1 MEEVKKAQKKEMNR
15 QVKMLSQQRKIW
27 MAVLIVLVCVSPL
40 FLNPID
46 DAAAHIARLQGLVG
60 NINQMG
66 ILGAIRNW
74 KIYFSMM
81 HGSGYGYPM
90 FYGDILLWPFALALI
105 GLENVGILGRDSESA
120 FLMYKVIL
128 QISLWL
134 TFIQAYICQSKAI
147 KNKLIKVTKTSGLD
161 DKDKNRIFSD
171 KDLSFLIAFFYL
183 MTPYIVMT
191 LHNQSYRVAAY
202 GIVPW
207 AIYNLVQILYR
218 RDDEASGVDKKAA
231 AWIDKHQCLNILGL
245 AVQMWLLLETHLITT
260 LYVSIVLMIIYVRYL
275 IIDKNTV
282 KEKIVRTIYVGIA
295 AIICIVLSFR
305 FLTEMLSQ
313 LGAGYLVVSNTT
325 NDLGQKYSTQL
336 IGTFIPEW
344 IVAQFGDITGLYDSQ
359 KIHFGSVGY
368 VGFYYMGLIILGIVG
383 IVQSNSEAGKLNQIK
398 KLQFI
403 QIIYSIIYFI
413 LMGTQIFQKLL
424 EFTQFRYRL
433 NTMLDIGLICIGI
446 CWITSEIS
454 EKTINKIIKYILII
468 QSITV
473 FGNIAYSSMLDIGRG
488 DLSIQVGGGA
498 EYLQFNSNYDIFE
511 QTRDDYPLHYNVTG
525 QVTDMLK
532 YKQDFEQNLETIGY
546 DHEYTVGDTGL
557 TYWFDIDKTTLG
569 WIENLQVGSDEGDND
584 EAGNEKSLVVP
595 ITYYKGIYKATIEK
609 VGASE
614 DAEQEELVELSIN
627 KSDLGYCQIDDSD
640 IQQVIDKDP
649 DGLRYRLTIQYIG

>member
-1 MEEVKKAQKKEMNR
+1 MEEVKKAQKNILDQQKS
-15 QVKMLSQQRKIW
+15 MLSKQRKIW
-27 MAVLIVLVCVSPL
+27 MAVLIVMVCVSPL
-40 FLNPID
+40 FLNAID
-46 DAAAHIARLQGLVG
+46 DAASHIARLQSLAD

-66 ILGAIRNW
+66 ILGAIRNN

-90 FYGDILLWPFALALI
+90 FYGDILLWPFALAMI
-105 GLENVGILGRDSESA
+105 GLENMGLLGQDSESA
-120 FLMYKVIL
+120 FLMYKVVL
-128 QISLWL
+128 QISLWI

-147 KNKLIKVTKTSGLD
+147 KNKLIKVTKRD
-161 DKDKNRIFSD
+161 EDRIFSD
-171 KDLSFLIAFFYL
+171 KDLSFLMAFFYL

-207 AIYNLVQILYR
+207 VIYNLIQILYKNA
-218 RDDEASGVDKKAA
+218 DEATGADEKEAK
-231 AWIDKHQCLNILGL
+231 IDKHQCLNILGL

-260 LYVSIVLMIIYVRYL
+260 LYISIVLMIIYVRYL
-275 IIDKNTV
+275 IVDKSTI
-282 KEKIVRTIYVGIA
+282 KEKVVRTIYVGIA
-295 AIICIVLSFR
+295 AVICIILSFG
-305 FLTEMLSQ
+305 FLTEMLKQ

-325 NDLGQKYSTQL
+325 NDLGQRYSTQL

-368 VGFYYMGLIILGIVG
+368 IGFYYIGLVILGIVG
-383 IVQSNSEAGKLNQIK
+383 IVQSKSGKSNESEKLNRIK
-398 KLQFI
+398 KLQII
-403 QIIYSIIYFI
+403 QIVYSIIYFI

-454 EKTINKIIKYILII
+454 DKTINKIVKYILII

-498 EYLQFNSNYDIFE
+498 EYLQFNSKYDIFE
-511 QTRDDYPLHYNVTG
+511 QTRDDYPLHYDVKD

-532 YKQDFEQNLETIGY
+532 YKQDFEDNLETIGY

-569 WIENLQVGSDEGDND
+569 WIESLQARQDS
-584 EAGNEKSLVVP
+584 EKSLVVP
-595 ITYYKGIYKATIEK
+595 VTYYKGIYKATIEK
-609 VGASE
+609 AGTTES
-614 DAEQEELVELSIN
+614 DEQIEPVELAIN
-627 KSDLGYCQIDDSD
+627 KSDLGYCQIADSD
-640 IQQVIDKDP
+640 IQQVIGKDS
-649 DGLRYRLTIQYIG
+649 DGLRYRITIQYIG

>member
-1 MEEVKKAQKKEMNR
+1 MEEVKKAQKNIINR
-15 QVKMLSQQRKIW
+15 QGKTLGQQKNVLSGQQKIW
-27 MAVLIVLVCVSPL
+27 MTLLIVIVCISPL
-40 FLNPID
+40 FLNTID
-46 DAAAHIARLQGLVG
+46 DAAAHIARLQGLVD

-105 GLENVGILGRDSESA
+105 GLENIGLLGRDSESA

-128 QISLWL
+128 QISLWI

-161 DKDKNRIFSD
+161 DKDRLFSD

-183 MTPYIVMT
+183 MTPYIVMI

-218 RDDEASGVDKKAA
+218 SDNKSSGVDKKAA
-231 AWIDKHQCLNILGL
+231 WILGL

-260 LYVSIVLMIIYVRYL
+260 LYISIVLMIIYVRYL
-275 IIDKNTV
+275 IVDKSTV
-282 KEKIVRTIYVGIA
+282 KEKIVRTIYIGIA

-344 IVAQFGDITGLYDSQ
+344 IVVQFGDITGLYDSQ

-368 VGFYYMGLIILGIVG
+368 VGFYYIGLIILGIAG
-383 IVQSNSEAGKLNQIK
+383 IVQSNSEAGKLSQIK
-398 KLQFI
+398 KLQII

-413 LMGTQIFQKLL
+413 LMGTQIFQKML

-454 EKTINKIIKYILII
+454 KKTINKIIKYILII

-498 EYLQFNSNYDIFE
+498 EYLQFNSRYDIFE

-546 DHEYTVGDTGL
+546 DHEYTVEDTGL
-557 TYWFDIDKTTLG
+557 IYWFDIDKTTLG
-569 WIENLQVGSDEGDND
+569 WLESLQAGSDEGDS
-584 EAGNEKSLVVP
+584 EKSLVVP
-595 ITYYKGIYKATIEK
+595 VTYYKGIYKATIEK
-609 VGASE
+609 VGQT
-614 DAEQEELVELSIN
+614 EQEELAELSIN

-649 DGLRYRLTIQYIG
+649 DGLRYRITIQYIG

>member
-1 MEEVKKAQKKEMNR
+1 MEEVKSAQKNE
-15 QVKMLSQQRKIW
+15 LSGQGKTLGQQKNVLSRQRKIW
-27 MAVLIVLVCVSPL
+27 MAVLIILVCVSPL

-46 DAAAHIARLQGLVG
+46 DAASHIARLQGLVD

-66 ILGAIRNW
+66 ILGAVKNW

-90 FYGDILLWPFALALI
+90 FYGDILLWPFALAMIWLENI
-105 GLENVGILGRDSESA
+105 GLLGRDSESA
-120 FLMYKVIL
+120 FLMYKVVL
-128 QISLWL
+128 QTSLWI
-134 TFIQAYICQSKAI
+134 TFIQAYICQRKAI
-147 KNKLIKVTKTSGLD
+147 KNKLIKVTKRDELV
-161 DKDKNRIFSD
+161 DKGRLFSD
-171 KDLSFLIAFFYL
+171 KALSFLIAFFYL

-207 AIYNLVQILYR
+207 VIYNLIQILYKS
-218 RDDEASGVDKKAA
+218 DDRTEVDKKAA
-231 AWIDKHQCLNILGL
+231 KINKYYCLNMISL

-260 LYVSIVLMIIYVRYL
+260 LYVSIVLMIIYVIYL
-275 IIDKNTV
+275 IVYKSTV
-282 KEKIVRTIYVGIA
+282 KEKIDRTIYVGIA
-295 AIICIVLSFR
+295 AVMCIILSFQ
-305 FLTEMLSQ
+305 FLTEMLKQ

-344 IVAQFGDITGLYDSQ
+344 MVAQFGDITGIYDSQ

-368 VGFYYMGLIILGIVG
+368 VGFYYVGLIILGIVG
-383 IVQSNSEAGKLNQIK
+383 IVQSKSEKSSKIK
-398 KLQFI
+398 KLQII

-454 EKTINKIIKYILII
+454 DKTINKIVKYILII

-498 EYLQFNSNYDIFE
+498 EYLQFNSKYDIFE
-511 QTRDDYPLHYNVTG
+511 QTRDDYPLHYDVKN

-532 YKQDFEQNLETIGY
+532 YKKDFEDNLETIGY
-546 DHEYTVGDTGL
+546 EHGQSVSESGL

-569 WIENLQVGSDEGDND
+569 WLEAIQDSNIEGDS
-584 EAGNEKSLVVP
+584 EESLVVP

-609 VGASE
+609 VGTNG
-614 DAEQEELVELSIN
+614 QVEPVEMAIN
-627 KSDLGYCQIDDSD
+627 KSDLGYCQIDGTD

-649 DGLRYRLTIQYIG
+649 DGLRYRITIQYIG

>member
-1 MEEVKKAQKKEMNR
+1 MT
-15 QVKMLSQQRKIW
+15 L
-27 MAVLIVLVCVSPL
+27 LIVLVCVSPL
-40 FLNPID
+40 FLNTID
-46 DAAAHIARLQGLVG
+46 DAAAHIARLQGLVD

-147 KNKLIKVTKTSGLD
+147 KNKLIKVKETSGLD
-161 DKDKNRIFSD
+161 DKDNKAFSN

-207 AIYNLVQILYR
+207 AIYNLVQILYKS
-218 RDDEASGVDKKAA
+218 DDEASGVDKKA

-260 LYVSIVLMIIYVRYL
+260 LYISIVLMIIYVRYL
-275 IIDKNTV
+275 IVDKNTV

-305 FLTEMLSQ
+305 FLTEMLNQ

-325 NDLGQKYSTQL
+325 NDLGQRYSTQL

-344 IVAQFGDITGLYDSQ
+344 IVVQFGDITGLYDTQ

-368 VGFYYMGLIILGIVG
+368 VGFYYIGLIILGIAG

-403 QIIYSIIYFI
+403 QILYSIIYFI
-413 LMGTQIFQKLL
+413 LMGTQVFQKLL

-569 WIENLQVGSDEGDND
+569 WLDGLQACSDEGDS
-584 EAGNEKSLVVP
+584 EKSLVVP

-609 VGASE
+609 VGQT
-614 DAEQEELVELSIN
+614 EQKELVELSIN
-627 KSDLGYCQIDDSD
+627 KSDLGYCQIDNSE

-649 DGLRYRLTIQYIG
+649 DGLRYRITIQYIG

>member
-1 MEEVKKAQKKEMNR
+1 MEEVKKAQKNILNQQRKI
-15 QVKMLSQQRKIW
+15 LSQQRKIW
-27 MAVLIVLVCVSPL
+27 MTLLIVIVCVSPL
-40 FLNPID
+40 FLNTID
-46 DAAAHIARLQGLVG
+46 DAAAHIARLQCLVD

-105 GLENVGILGRDSESA
+105 GLENIGLLGRDSESA

-128 QISLWL
+128 QISLWI

-161 DKDKNRIFSD
+161 DKDNKVFSD
-171 KDLSFLIAFFYL
+171 KDLSFLIAYFYL
-183 MTPYIVMT
+183 MTPYIVMI

-218 RDDEASGVDKKAA
+218 SDNKSSGVDKKAA
-231 AWIDKHQCLNILGL
+231 WILGL

-275 IIDKNTV
+275 IVDKSTV

-368 VGFYYMGLIILGIVG
+368 VGFYYIGLIILGIAG
-383 IVQSNSEAGKLNQIK
+383 IVQSNSEAGKLSQIK
-398 KLQFI
+398 KLQII

-413 LMGTQIFQKLL
+413 LMGTQIFQKML

-454 EKTINKIIKYILII
+454 KKTINKIIKYILII

-498 EYLQFNSNYDIFE
+498 EYLQFNSRYDIFE

-546 DHEYTVGDTGL
+546 GHEYTVEDTGL
-557 TYWFDIDKTTLG
+557 IYWFDIDKTTLG
-569 WIENLQVGSDEGDND
+569 WLESLQAGSDEGDS
-584 EAGNEKSLVVP
+584 EKSLVVP
-595 ITYYKGIYKATIEK
+595 VTYYKGIYKATIEK
-609 VGASE
+609 VGQT
-614 DAEQEELVELSIN
+614 EQEELAELSIN
-627 KSDLGYCQIDDSD
+627 KSDLGYCQIDDNE

>member
-1 MEEVKKAQKKEMNR
+1 MEEVKKAQKNILNQQRKI
-15 QVKMLSQQRKIW
+15 LSQQRKIW
-27 MAVLIVLVCVSPL
+27 MTLLIVIVCVSPL
-40 FLNPID
+40 FLNTID
-46 DAAAHIARLQGLVG
+46 DAAAHIARLQCLVD

-105 GLENVGILGRDSESA
+105 GLENIGLLGRDSESA

-128 QISLWL
+128 QISLWI

-161 DKDKNRIFSD
+161 DKNNNRIFSD

-218 RDDEASGVDKKAA
+218 RDAKASRVDKQA
-231 AWIDKHQCLNILGL
+231 AWILGL

-275 IIDKNTV
+275 IVDKSTV

-368 VGFYYMGLIILGIVG
+368 VGFYYIGLIILGIAG
-383 IVQSNSEAGKLNQIK
+383 IVQSNSEAGKLSQIK
-398 KLQFI
+398 KLQII

-413 LMGTQIFQKLL
+413 LMGTQIFQKML

-454 EKTINKIIKYILII
+454 KKTINKIIKYILII

-498 EYLQFNSNYDIFE
+498 EYLQFNSRYDIFE

-546 DHEYTVGDTGL
+546 DHEYTVEDTGL
-557 TYWFDIDKTTLG
+557 IYWFDIDKTTLG
-569 WIENLQVGSDEGDND
+569 WLESLQAGSDEGDS
-584 EAGNEKSLVVP
+584 EKSLVVP
-595 ITYYKGIYKATIEK
+595 VTYYKGIYKATIEK
-609 VGASE
+609 VG
-614 DAEQEELVELSIN
+614 QTQKEELAELSIN
-627 KSDLGYCQIDDSD
+627 KSDLGYCQIDDNE

>member
-1 MEEVKKAQKKEMNR
+1 MEEVKKAQKNE
-15 QVKMLSQQRKIW
+15 LSEQGKTLGQQKNVLSKQRKIW
-27 MAVLIVLVCVSPL
+27 MAVLIILVCVSPL

-46 DAAAHIARLQGLVG
+46 DAASHIARLQGLVD

-66 ILGAIRNW
+66 ILGAARNW

-90 FYGDILLWPFALALI
+90 FYGDILLWPFALAMI
-105 GLENVGILGRDSESA
+105 GLENMGLLGRDSESA
-120 FLMYKVIL
+120 FLMYRVVL
-128 QISLWL
+128 QISLWV

-147 KNKLIKVTKTSGLD
+147 KNKLIKVTKRDELG
-161 DKDKNRIFSD
+161 DKDRLFSD

-207 AIYNLVQILYR
+207 VIYNLVQILYKSN
-218 RDDEASGVDKKAA
+218 DSAGAA
-231 AWIDKHQCLNILGL
+231 KIDKYHCLNILGL
-245 AVQMWLLLETHLITT
+245 AIQMWLLLETHLITT

-275 IIDKNTV
+275 IVDKSTV
-282 KEKIVRTIYVGIA
+282 KEKIDRTIYVGIA
-295 AIICIVLSFR
+295 AVMCIILSFQ
-305 FLTEMLSQ
+305 FLTEMLKQ

-344 IVAQFGDITGLYDSQ
+344 LVAQFGDITGIYDSQ

-368 VGFYYMGLIILGIVG
+368 VGFYYIGLIILGIVG
-383 IVQSNSEAGKLNQIK
+383 IVQSKSEKSSKIK
-398 KLQFI
+398 KLQII
-403 QIIYSIIYFI
+403 QIIYSIVYFI
-413 LMGTQIFQKLL
+413 LMGTSIFQKLL

-454 EKTINKIIKYILII
+454 DKTINKIVKYILII

-498 EYLQFNSNYDIFE
+498 EYLQFNSKYDIFE
-511 QTRDDYPLHYNVTG
+511 QTRDDYPLHYDVKN

-532 YKQDFEQNLETIGY
+532 YKKDFEDNLETIGY

-569 WIENLQVGSDEGDND
+569 WLEAIQDSND
-584 EAGNEKSLVVP
+584 EDGCEKNLVVP
-595 ITYYKGIYKATIEK
+595 VTYYKGIYKATIEK
-609 VGASE
+609 VGTSE
-614 DAEQEELVELSIN
+614 DIEREEQADLTIN
-627 KSDLGYCQIDDSD
+627 KSDLGYCQIDGTD

-649 DGLRYRLTIQYIG
+649 DGLRYRITIQYIG

>member
-1 MEEVKKAQKKEMNR
+1 MEEVKKAQKNIPDQQR
-15 QVKMLSQQRKIW
+15 NVLSKQRKIW
-27 MAVLIVLVCVSPL
+27 MAVLIVMVCVYPL
-40 FLNPID
+40 FLNAID
-46 DAAAHIARLQGLVG
+46 DAASHIARLQGLVD

-66 ILGAIRNW
+66 ILGAIRNN

-90 FYGDILLWPFALALI
+90 FYGDILLWPFALAMI
-105 GLENVGILGRDSESA
+105 GLENMGLLGRDSEST
-120 FLMYKVIL
+120 FLMYKVVL
-128 QISLWL
+128 QISLWI
-134 TFIQAYICQSKAI
+134 TFIQAYICQNKAI
-147 KNKLIKVTKTSGLD
+147 KNKLIKVTKTSD
-161 DKDKNRIFSD
+161 DRIFSD

-207 AIYNLVQILYR
+207 VIYNLVQILYKNN
-218 RDDEASGVDKKAA
+218 DEATGIEAKINKY
-231 AWIDKHQCLNILGL
+231 HCLNILGL
-245 AVQMWLLLETHLITT
+245 AVQVWLLLETHLITT

-275 IIDKNTV
+275 IVDKSTV
-282 KEKIVRTIYVGIA
+282 KEKIIRTIYVGVA
-295 AIICIVLSFR
+295 AVICIILSFG
-305 FLTEMLSQ
+305 FLTEMLKQ

-325 NDLGQKYSTQL
+325 NDLGQRYNTQL

-344 IVAQFGDITGLYDSQ
+344 MVAQFGDITGLYDSQ

-368 VGFYYMGLIILGIVG
+368 IGFYYIGLIILGIVG
-383 IVQSNSEAGKLNQIK
+383 IIQSKSEKNNESENLNRIK
-398 KLQFI
+398 KLQLI
-403 QIIYSIIYFI
+403 QIVYSIIYFI
-413 LMGTQIFQKLL
+413 LMGTQIFQSLL

-433 NTMLDIGLICIGI
+433 NTMLDIGMICIGI

-454 EKTINKIIKYILII
+454 DKTINKIVKYILII

-473 FGNIAYSSMLDIGRG
+473 FGNIVYSSMLDIGRG

-498 EYLQFNSNYDIFE
+498 EYLQFNSKYDIFE
-511 QTRDDYPLHYNVTG
+511 QTRDDYPLHYDVKN

-532 YKQDFEQNLETIGY
+532 YKQDFEDNLETIGY

-569 WIENLQVGSDEGDND
+569 WLEGLWDGQSSESNNSDSK
-584 EAGNEKSLVVP
+584 KSLAVP
-595 ITYYKGIYKATIEK
+595 ITYYKDIYKATIEK
-609 VGASE
+609 VGT
-614 DAEQEELVELSIN
+614 DGQTEQVELTIN

-640 IQQVIDKDP
+640 IQQVIGKDP
-649 DGLRYRLTIQYIG
+649 DGLRYRITIQYIG

>member
-1 MEEVKKAQKKEMNR
+1 MEEVKEAQKNILNR
-15 QVKMLSQQRKIW
+15 QGKTLGQQKNVLSGQQKIW
-27 MAVLIVLVCVSPL
+27 MTLLIVIVCVSPL
-40 FLNPID
+40 FLNTID
-46 DAAAHIARLQGLVG
+46 DAAAHIARLQGLVD

-105 GLENVGILGRDSESA
+105 GLENIGLLGRDSESA

-161 DKDKNRIFSD
+161 DKDNKVFSD
-171 KDLSFLIAFFYL
+171 KDLSFLIAYFYL
-183 MTPYIVMT
+183 MTPYIVMI

-218 RDDEASGVDKKAA
+218 RDDKASRV
-231 AWIDKHQCLNILGL
+231 DKHQCLNILGL

-275 IIDKNTV
+275 IVDKSTV
-282 KEKIVRTIYVGIA
+282 KEKIVRTIYIGIA

-368 VGFYYMGLIILGIVG
+368 VGFYYIGLIILGIAG

-413 LMGTQIFQKLL
+413 LMGTQIFQKML

-454 EKTINKIIKYILII
+454 KKTINKIIKYILII
-468 QSITV
+468 QLITV

-498 EYLQFNSNYDIFE
+498 EYLQFNSRYDIFE

-546 DHEYTVGDTGL
+546 DHEYTVEDTGL
-557 TYWFDIDKTTLG
+557 IYWFDIDKTTLG
-569 WIENLQVGSDEGDND
+569 WLESLQAGSDEGGSSSD
-584 EAGNEKSLVVP
+584 KSLVVP
-595 ITYYKGIYKATIEK
+595 VTYYKVIYKATIEK
-609 VGASE
+609 VGQT
-614 DAEQEELVELSIN
+614 EQEELVELSIN
-627 KSDLGYCQIDDSD
+627 KSDLGYCQIDDSE

-649 DGLRYRLTIQYIG
+649 DGLRYRITIQYIG

>member
-1 MEEVKKAQKKEMNR
+1 MT
-15 QVKMLSQQRKIW
+15 
-27 MAVLIVLVCVSPL
+27 VLIYLVCISPL

-46 DAAAHIARLQGLVG
+46 DAGAHIARLQGLVD

-66 ILGAIRNW
+66 ILGAARNW

-81 HGSGYGYPM
+81 HGAGYGYPM
-90 FYGDILLWPFALALI
+90 FYGDILLWPFALAMI
-105 GLENVGILGRDSESA
+105 GLENIGLLGRDSESA
-120 FLMYKVIL
+120 FLMYKVVL
-128 QISLWL
+128 QISLWI
-134 TFIQAYICQSKAI
+134 TFIQAYICQNKAI
-147 KNKLIKVTKTSGLD
+147 KNKLIKVTKKSGD
-161 DKDKNRIFSD
+161 RVFSD

-183 MTPYIVMT
+183 MTPYIVMI

-207 AIYNLVQILYR
+207 VIYNLVQILYR
-218 RDDEASGVDKKAA
+218 NGDRAGEREAI
-231 AWIDKHQCLNILGL
+231 WIAKHQCLNILGL

-260 LYVSIVLMIIYVRYL
+260 LYVSIVLAIIYLRYL
-275 IIDKNTV
+275 IIDKSTV
-282 KEKIVRTIYVGIA
+282 KEKLDKTIYVGIA
-295 AIICIVLSFR
+295 AVMCIILSFE
-305 FLTEMLSQ
+305 FLTEMLNQ

-325 NDLGQKYSTQL
+325 NDLGQRYSTQL

-344 IVAQFGDITGLYDSQ
+344 VVAQFGDITGLYDSQ

-368 VGFYYMGLIILGIVG
+368 IGFYYIGLIILGIMG
-383 IVQSNSEAGKLNQIK
+383 IIQSKSEKSDSEAGTLDRIK
-398 KLQFI
+398 KLQLI
-403 QIIYSIIYFI
+403 QIVYSIIYFI

-454 EKTINKIIKYILII
+454 DKTINKIVKYILII

-473 FGNIAYSSMLDIGRG
+473 FGNVVYSSMLDIGRG

-498 EYLQFNSNYDIFE
+498 EYLQFNSKYDIFE
-511 QTRDDYPLHYNVTG
+511 QTRDDYPLHYDVKD

-532 YKQDFEQNLETIGY
+532 YKQDFEDNIETIGY
-546 DHEYTVGDTGL
+546 DYEYTVGDTGL

-569 WIENLQVGSDEGDND
+569 WIEAIQGDS
-584 EAGNEKSLVVP
+584 EKSLVVP
-595 ITYYKGIYKATIEK
+595 VTYYKNIYKATIER
-609 VGASE
+609 VGQTE
-614 DAEQEELVELSIN
+614 PVELAIN
-627 KSDLGYCQIDDSD
+627 KSDLGYCQIDDND
-640 IQQVIDKDP
+640 IQQIIGKDP
-649 DGLRYRLTIQYIG
+649 DGLRYRITLEYIG

>member
-1 MEEVKKAQKKEMNR
+1 MGGHMEEVKKAQKSILDR
-15 QVKMLSQQRKIW
+15 QGKILSQQRKIW
-27 MAVLIVLVCVSPL
+27 MTVLIVIVCVSPL
-40 FLNPID
+40 FLNTID
-46 DAAAHIARLQGLVG
+46 DAAAHIARLQGLVD

-105 GLENVGILGRDSESA
+105 GLENIGLLGRDSESA

-128 QISLWL
+128 QISLWI

-161 DKDKNRIFSD
+161 DKDKDRIFSD
-171 KDLSFLIAFFYL
+171 KNRLFSDRDLSFLIAFFYL

-218 RDDEASGVDKKAA
+218 SDNKSG
-231 AWIDKHQCLNILGL
+231 IGKHQCLNMLGL

-275 IIDKNTV
+275 IIDKSAV

-305 FLTEMLSQ
+305 FLTEMLNQ

-344 IVAQFGDITGLYDSQ
+344 IVVQFGDITGLYDTQ

-368 VGFYYMGLIILGIVG
+368 VGFYYIGLIILGIVG
-383 IVQSNSEAGKLNQIK
+383 IVQSNSEAGKLHQIK

-488 DLSIQVGGGA
+488 DLGIQVGGGA

-532 YKQDFEQNLETIGY
+532 YKRDFEQNLETIGY
-546 DHEYTVGDTGL
+546 DHEYTVEDTGL

-569 WIENLQVGSDEGDND
+569 WLENLQASSDEGDS
-584 EAGNEKSLVVP
+584 EKSLVVP
-595 ITYYKGIYKATIEK
+595 VTYYKGIYKATIEK
-609 VGASE
+609 VGQT
-614 DAEQEELVELSIN
+614 EQKELVELSIN
-627 KSDLGYCQIDDSD
+627 KSDLGYCQIDDSE

-649 DGLRYRLTIQYIG
+649 DGLKYRITIQYIG

>member
-1 MEEVKKAQKKEMNR
+1 MEEVKKAQKNIINR
-15 QVKMLSQQRKIW
+15 QGKTLGQQKNVLSGQQKIW
-27 MAVLIVLVCVSPL
+27 MTLLIVIVCVSPL
-40 FLNPID
+40 FLNTID
-46 DAAAHIARLQGLVG
+46 DAAAHIARLQGLVD

-105 GLENVGILGRDSESA
+105 GLENIGLLGRDSESA

-161 DKDKNRIFSD
+161 DKDKNGIFSD
-171 KDLSFLIAFFYL
+171 KDLSFLIAYFYL
-183 MTPYIVMT
+183 MTPYIVMI

-218 RDDEASGVDKKAA
+218 RDDKASRV
-231 AWIDKHQCLNILGL
+231 DKHQCLNILGL

-275 IIDKNTV
+275 IVDKSTV
-282 KEKIVRTIYVGIA
+282 KEKIVRTIYIGIA

-344 IVAQFGDITGLYDSQ
+344 IVAQFCDITGLYDSQ

-368 VGFYYMGLIILGIVG
+368 VGFYYIGLIILGIAG
-383 IVQSNSEAGKLNQIK
+383 IVQSNSEAGKLSQIK
-398 KLQFI
+398 KLQII

-454 EKTINKIIKYILII
+454 KKTINKIIKYILII

-498 EYLQFNSNYDIFE
+498 EYLQFNSRYDIFE

-546 DHEYTVGDTGL
+546 GHEYTVEDTGL
-557 TYWFDIDKTTLG
+557 IYWFDIDKTTLG
-569 WIENLQVGSDEGDND
+569 WLESLQAGSDEG
-584 EAGNEKSLVVP
+584 GSSSEKSLVVP
-595 ITYYKGIYKATIEK
+595 VTYYKGIYKATIEK
-609 VGASE
+609 VGQT
-614 DAEQEELVELSIN
+614 EQEELVELSIN
-627 KSDLGYCQIDDSD
+627 KSDLGYCQIDDNE

>member
-1 MEEVKKAQKKEMNR
+1 MEEVKKAQKNE
-15 QVKMLSQQRKIW
+15 LSEQGKTLGQQKNVLSRQRKIW

-46 DAAAHIARLQGLVG
+46 DAASHIARLQGLVD

-66 ILGAIRNW
+66 ILGAARNW

-90 FYGDILLWPFALALI
+90 FYGDILLWPFALAMI
-105 GLENVGILGRDSESA
+105 GLENIGLLGRDSESA
-120 FLMYKVIL
+120 FLMYKVVL
-128 QISLWL
+128 QISLWV

-147 KNKLIKVTKTSGLD
+147 KNKLIKVTKKDELG
-161 DKDKNRIFSD
+161 DKDRLFSD

-207 AIYNLVQILYR
+207 VIYNLVQILYKS
-218 RDDEASGVDKKAA
+218 DDSAGAA
-231 AWIDKHQCLNILGL
+231 KTGKYHCSNILGL

-275 IIDKNTV
+275 IVDKSTV
-282 KEKIVRTIYVGIA
+282 KEKIDKTIYVGIA
-295 AIICIVLSFR
+295 AVMCIILSFE
-305 FLTEMLSQ
+305 FLTEMLKQ

-344 IVAQFGDITGLYDSQ
+344 MVAQFGDITGIYDSQ

-368 VGFYYMGLIILGIVG
+368 VGFYYIGLIILGIVG
-383 IVQSNSEAGKLNQIK
+383 IVQSKEKSDGTEKSSKIK
-398 KLQFI
+398 KLQII
-403 QIIYSIIYFI
+403 QIVYSIIYFI

-454 EKTINKIIKYILII
+454 DKTINKIVKYILII

-498 EYLQFNSNYDIFE
+498 EYLQFNSKYDIFE
-511 QTRDDYPLHYNVTG
+511 QTRDDYPLHYDVKN

-532 YKQDFEQNLETIGY
+532 YKKDFEDNLETIGY

-569 WIENLQVGSDEGDND
+569 WLEAIQDSNDEGDS
-584 EAGNEKSLVVP
+584 EESLVVP
-595 ITYYKGIYKATIEK
+595 VTYYKGIYKATIEK
-609 VGASE
+609 VGTSE
-614 DAEQEELVELSIN
+614 DIEREEQADLTIN
-627 KSDLGYCQIDDSD
+627 KSDLGYCQIDGTD
-640 IQQVIDKDP
+640 IQQVIDKDT
-649 DGLRYRLTIQYIG
+649 DGLRYRITIQYIG

>member
-1 MEEVKKAQKKEMNR
+1 MEEVKKAQKNIINR
-15 QVKMLSQQRKIW
+15 QGKTLGQQKNVLSGQQKIW
-27 MAVLIVLVCVSPL
+27 MTLLIVIVCVSPL
-40 FLNPID
+40 FLNTID
-46 DAAAHIARLQGLVG
+46 DAAAHIARLQGLVD

-105 GLENVGILGRDSESA
+105 GLENIGLLGRDSESA
-120 FLMYKVIL
+120 FLMYKVVL

-161 DKDKNRIFSD
+161 DKDNKVFSD
-171 KDLSFLIAFFYL
+171 KDLSFLIAYFYL
-183 MTPYIVMT
+183 MTPYIVMI

-218 RDDEASGVDKKAA
+218 SDNKSSGVDKKAA
-231 AWIDKHQCLNILGL
+231 WILGL

-260 LYVSIVLMIIYVRYL
+260 LYISIVLMIIYVRYL
-275 IIDKNTV
+275 IVDKSTV
-282 KEKIVRTIYVGIA
+282 KEKIVRTIYIGIA

-368 VGFYYMGLIILGIVG
+368 VGFYYIGLIILGIAG
-383 IVQSNSEAGKLNQIK
+383 IVQSNSEAGKLSQIK

-413 LMGTQIFQKLL
+413 LMGTQIFQKMI

-498 EYLQFNSNYDIFE
+498 EYLQFNSRYDIFE

-546 DHEYTVGDTGL
+546 GHEYTVEDTGL
-557 TYWFDIDKTTLG
+557 IYWFDIDKTTLG
-569 WIENLQVGSDEGDND
+569 WLESLQAGSDEGDS
-584 EAGNEKSLVVP
+584 EKSLVVP
-595 ITYYKGIYKATIEK
+595 VTYYKGIYKATIEK
-609 VGASE
+609 VGQT
-614 DAEQEELVELSIN
+614 EQEELAELSIN
-627 KSDLGYCQIDDSD
+627 KSDLGYCQIDDNE

>member
-1 MEEVKKAQKKEMNR
+1 MM
-15 QVKMLSQQRKIW
+15 MLI
-27 MAVLIVLVCVSPL
+27 ILVCVSPL

-46 DAAAHIARLQGLVG
+46 DAASHIARLQGLVD

-66 ILGAIRNW
+66 ILGAARNW

-90 FYGDILLWPFALALI
+90 FYGDILLWPFALAMI
-105 GLENVGILGRDSESA
+105 GLENMGLLGRDSESA
-120 FLMYKVIL
+120 FLMYRVVL
-128 QISLWL
+128 QISLWV

-147 KNKLIKVTKTSGLD
+147 KNKLIKVTKRDKLG
-161 DKDKNRIFSD
+161 DKDRLFSD

-207 AIYNLVQILYR
+207 VIYNLIQILYKS
-218 RDDEASGVDKKAA
+218 DDKASEIDKKAA
-231 AWIDKHQCLNILGL
+231 KTGKYRCLNILGL

-260 LYVSIVLMIIYVRYL
+260 LYVSIVLIIIYVRYL
-275 IIDKNTV
+275 IIDKSTV
-282 KEKIVRTIYVGIA
+282 KEKIDRTIYAGIA
-295 AIICIVLSFR
+295 AVMCIILSFQ
-305 FLTEMLSQ
+305 FLTEMLKQ

-344 IVAQFGDITGLYDSQ
+344 MVAQFGDITGIYDSQ

-368 VGFYYMGLIILGIVG
+368 VGFYYIGLIILGIVG
-383 IVQSNSEAGKLNQIK
+383 IVQSKSEKSSKIK
-398 KLQFI
+398 KLQII

-454 EKTINKIIKYILII
+454 DKTVNKIVKYILII

-511 QTRDDYPLHYNVTG
+511 WTRDDYPLHYDVKN

-532 YKQDFEQNLETIGY
+532 YKKDFEDNLETIGY

-569 WIENLQVGSDEGDND
+569 WLEAIQDSND
-584 EAGNEKSLVVP
+584 EDGCEKNLVVP
-595 ITYYKGIYKATIEK
+595 VTYYKGIYKATIEK
-609 VGASE
+609 VGTSE
-614 DAEQEELVELSIN
+614 DIDREEQADLTIN
-627 KSDLGYCQIDDSD
+627 KSDLGYCQIDGTD

-649 DGLRYRLTIQYIG
+649 DGLRYRITIQYIG

>member
-1 MEEVKKAQKKEMNR
+1 MT
-15 QVKMLSQQRKIW
+15 
-27 MAVLIVLVCVSPL
+27 VLIVIVCISPL
-40 FLNPID
+40 FLNTID
-46 DAAAHIARLQGLVG
+46 DAAAHIARLQGLVD

-105 GLENVGILGRDSESA
+105 GLENIGLLGRDSESA

-161 DKDKNRIFSD
+161 DKDRLFSD

-183 MTPYIVMT
+183 MTPYIVMI

-218 RDDEASGVDKKAA
+218 SDNKSSGVDKKAA
-231 AWIDKHQCLNILGL
+231 WILGL

-275 IIDKNTV
+275 IVDKSTV

-368 VGFYYMGLIILGIVG
+368 VGFYYIGLIILGIAG
-383 IVQSNSEAGKLNQIK
+383 IVQSNSEAGKLSQIK

-473 FGNIAYSSMLDIGRG
+473 FGNIAYSSMLDIGSG

-498 EYLQFNSNYDIFE
+498 EYLQFNSSYDIFE

-546 DHEYTVGDTGL
+546 DHEYTVEDTGL

-569 WIENLQVGSDEGDND
+569 WLESLQAGSDEGDS
-584 EAGNEKSLVVP
+584 EKSLVVP
-595 ITYYKGIYKATIEK
+595 VTYYKGIYKATIEK
-609 VGASE
+609 VGQT
-614 DAEQEELVELSIN
+614 EQEELAELSIN

-649 DGLRYRLTIQYIG
+649 DGLRYRITIQYIG

>member
-1 MEEVKKAQKKEMNR
+1 MT
-15 QVKMLSQQRKIW
+15 
-27 MAVLIVLVCVSPL
+27 VLIVLVCVSPL

-46 DAAAHIARLQGLVG
+46 DAASHIARLQGLVD

-90 FYGDILLWPFALALI
+90 FYGDILLWPFALAMI
-105 GLENVGILGRDSESA
+105 GLENIGLLGRDSESA
-120 FLMYKVIL
+120 FLMYKVVL
-128 QISLWL
+128 QISLWI

-147 KNKLIKVTKTSGLD
+147 KNKLIKVTKSND
-161 DKDKNRIFSD
+161 DRVFSD

-207 AIYNLVQILYR
+207 VIYNLVQILYKS
-218 RDDEASGVDKKAA
+218 DDEATG
-231 AWIDKHQCLNILGL
+231 IDKYHCLNILGL

-295 AIICIVLSFR
+295 AIICMVLSFR
-305 FLTEMLSQ
+305 FLTEMLNQ

-344 IVAQFGDITGLYDSQ
+344 MVAQFGDITGIYDSQ

-368 VGFYYMGLIILGIVG
+368 IGFYYIGLIILGIVG
-383 IVQSNSEAGKLNQIK
+383 IVQSKEKSDETEKLSRIK
-398 KLQFI
+398 KLQVI
-403 QIIYSIIYFI
+403 QIVYSIIYFI
-413 LMGTQIFQKLL
+413 MMGTSIFQKLL

-454 EKTINKIIKYILII
+454 DKTINKIVKYILIV

-511 QTRDDYPLHYNVTG
+511 QTRDDYPLHYDVKS

-532 YKQDFEQNLETIGY
+532 YKKDFEDNLETIGY

-557 TYWFDIDKTTLG
+557 IYWFDIDKTTLG
-569 WIENLQVGSDEGDND
+569 WLEAIQDSNDGDGS
-584 EAGNEKSLVVP
+584 EKNLVVP
-595 ITYYKGIYKATIEK
+595 VTYYKGIYRATIEK
-609 VGASE
+609 VGTNG
-614 DAEQEELVELSIN
+614 QTELVELTIN
-627 KSDLGYCQIDDSD
+627 KSDLGYCQIDDSE

-649 DGLRYRLTIQYIG
+649 DGLRYRLTIKYIG

>member
-1 MEEVKKAQKKEMNR
+1 MT
-15 QVKMLSQQRKIW
+15 
-27 MAVLIVLVCVSPL
+27 VLIYLVCISPL

-46 DAAAHIARLQGLVG
+46 DAGAHIARLQGLVD

-66 ILGAIRNW
+66 ILGAARNW

-90 FYGDILLWPFALALI
+90 FYGDILLWPFALAMI
-105 GLENVGILGRDSESA
+105 GLENIGLLGRDSESA
-120 FLMYKVIL
+120 FLMYKVVL
-128 QISLWL
+128 QISLWI
-134 TFIQAYICQSKAI
+134 TFIQAYICQNKAI
-147 KNKLIKVTKTSGLD
+147 KNKLIKVTKKSGD
-161 DKDKNRIFSD
+161 RVFSD

-183 MTPYIVMT
+183 MTPYIVMI

-207 AIYNLVQILYR
+207 VIYNLVQILYR
-218 RDDEASGVDKKAA
+218 NGDRAGEREAI
-231 AWIDKHQCLNILGL
+231 WIAKHQCLNILGL

-260 LYVSIVLMIIYVRYL
+260 LYVSIVLAIIYLRYL
-275 IIDKNTV
+275 IIDKSTV
-282 KEKIVRTIYVGIA
+282 KEKLDKTIYVGIA
-295 AIICIVLSFR
+295 AVMCIILSFE
-305 FLTEMLSQ
+305 FLTEMLNQ

-344 IVAQFGDITGLYDSQ
+344 MVAQFGDITGLYDSQ

-368 VGFYYMGLIILGIVG
+368 IGFYYIGLIILGIMG
-383 IVQSNSEAGKLNQIK
+383 IIQSKSEKLSSEVEKSNKIK
-398 KLQFI
+398 KLQII
-403 QIIYSIIYFI
+403 QIVYSIIYFI
-413 LMGTQIFQKLL
+413 LMGTQIFQKIL

-454 EKTINKIIKYILII
+454 DKTINKIVKYILII

-473 FGNIAYSSMLDIGRG
+473 FGNVAYSSMLDIGRG

-498 EYLQFNSNYDIFE
+498 EYLQFNSKYDIFE
-511 QTRDDYPLHYNVTG
+511 QTRNDYPLHYDVKD

-532 YKQDFEQNLETIGY
+532 YKQDFEDNLETIGY

-569 WIENLQVGSDEGDND
+569 WLEAIQGDS
-584 EAGNEKSLVVP
+584 EKSLVVP
-595 ITYYKGIYKATIEK
+595 VTYYKNIYKATIER
-609 VGASE
+609 VGQTE
-614 DAEQEELVELSIN
+614 PVELAIN
-627 KSDLGYCQIDDSD
+627 KSDLGYCQIDDND
-640 IQQVIDKDP
+640 IQQIIGKDP
-649 DGLRYRLTIQYIG
+649 DGLRYRITLEYIG

>member
-1 MEEVKKAQKKEMNR
+1 MT
-15 QVKMLSQQRKIW
+15 
-27 MAVLIVLVCVSPL
+27 VLIVLVCVSPL

-46 DAAAHIARLQGLVG
+46 DAASHIARLQGLVD

-66 ILGAIRNW
+66 ILGAARNW

-90 FYGDILLWPFALALI
+90 FYGDILLWPFALAMI
-105 GLENVGILGRDSESA
+105 GLENIGLLGRDSESA
-120 FLMYKVIL
+120 FLIYRVVL
-128 QISLWL
+128 QISLWI

-147 KNKLIKVTKTSGLD
+147 KNKLIKVTKSND
-161 DKDKNRIFSD
+161 DRVFSD

-207 AIYNLVQILYR
+207 VIYNLVQILYKS
-218 RDDEASGVDKKAA
+218 DDEATG
-231 AWIDKHQCLNILGL
+231 IDKYHCLNILGL

-295 AIICIVLSFR
+295 AIICMVLSFR
-305 FLTEMLSQ
+305 FLTEMLNQ

-344 IVAQFGDITGLYDSQ
+344 MVAQFGDITGIYDSQ

-368 VGFYYMGLIILGIVG
+368 IGFYYIGLIILGIVG
-383 IVQSNSEAGKLNQIK
+383 IVQSNSEAGKLSQIK
-398 KLQFI
+398 KLQVI
-403 QIIYSIIYFI
+403 QIVYSIIYFI
-413 LMGTQIFQKLL
+413 LMGTSIFQKIL

-454 EKTINKIIKYILII
+454 DKTINKIVKYILIV

-511 QTRDDYPLHYNVTG
+511 QTRDDYPLHYDVKS

-532 YKQDFEQNLETIGY
+532 YKKDFEDNLETIGY

-557 TYWFDIDKTTLG
+557 IYWFDIDKTTLG
-569 WIENLQVGSDEGDND
+569 WLEAIWDSNDGDGS
-584 EAGNEKSLVVP
+584 EKNLVVP
-595 ITYYKGIYKATIEK
+595 VTYYKGIYRATIEK
-609 VGASE
+609 VGTNG
-614 DAEQEELVELSIN
+614 QTELVELTIN
-627 KSDLGYCQIDDSD
+627 KSDLGYCQIDDSN
-640 IQQVIDKDP
+640 IQQVIGKDP
-649 DGLRYRLTIQYIG
+649 DGLRYRLTIKYIG

>member
-1 MEEVKKAQKKEMNR
+1 MT
-15 QVKMLSQQRKIW
+15 L
-27 MAVLIVLVCVSPL
+27 LIVIVCVSPL
-40 FLNPID
+40 FLNTID
-46 DAAAHIARLQGLVG
+46 DAAAHIARLQGLVD

-105 GLENVGILGRDSESA
+105 GLENIGLLGRDSESA
-120 FLMYKVIL
+120 FLMYKVVL
-128 QISLWL
+128 QISLWI
-134 TFIQAYICQSKAI
+134 TFIQAYICQSKTI

-161 DKDKNRIFSD
+161 DKDNKVFSD
-171 KDLSFLIAFFYL
+171 KDLSFLIAYFYL
-183 MTPYIVMT
+183 MTPYIVMI

-218 RDDEASGVDKKAA
+218 SDNKSSRVDKKAA
-231 AWIDKHQCLNILGL
+231 WILGL

-275 IIDKNTV
+275 IVDKSTV
-282 KEKIVRTIYVGIA
+282 KEKIVRTIYIGIA

-368 VGFYYMGLIILGIVG
+368 VGFYYIGLIILGIAG
-383 IVQSNSEAGKLNQIK
+383 IVQSNSEAGKLSQIK
-398 KLQFI
+398 KLQII

-413 LMGTQIFQKLL
+413 LMGTQIFQKML

-454 EKTINKIIKYILII
+454 KKTINKIIKYILII

-498 EYLQFNSNYDIFE
+498 EYLQFNSRYDIFE

-546 DHEYTVGDTGL
+546 DHEYTVEDTGL
-557 TYWFDIDKTTLG
+557 IYWFDIDKTTLG
-569 WIENLQVGSDEGDND
+569 WLESLQAGSDEG
-584 EAGNEKSLVVP
+584 GSEKSLVVP
-595 ITYYKGIYKATIEK
+595 VTYYKGIYKATIEK
-609 VGASE
+609 VGQT
-614 DAEQEELVELSIN
+614 EQEELAELSIN
-627 KSDLGYCQIDDSD
+627 KSDLGYCQIDDNE

>member
-1 MEEVKKAQKKEMNR
+1 MEEVKKAQKNIVNR
-15 QVKMLSQQRKIW
+15 QGKTLGQQKNVLSGQRKIW
-27 MAVLIVLVCVSPL
+27 MTVLIVIVCISPL
-40 FLNPID
+40 FLNTID
-46 DAAAHIARLQGLVG
+46 DAAAHIARLQGLVD

-105 GLENVGILGRDSESA
+105 GLENIGLLGRDSESA

-161 DKDKNRIFSD
+161 DKNNNRIFSDKDNKVFSD
-171 KDLSFLIAFFYL
+171 KDLSFLIAYFYL
-183 MTPYIVMT
+183 MTPYIVMI

-218 RDDEASGVDKKAA
+218 SDNKSSRVDKKAA
-231 AWIDKHQCLNILGL
+231 WILGL

-275 IIDKNTV
+275 IVDKSTV
-282 KEKIVRTIYVGIA
+282 KEKIVRTIYIGIA

-336 IGTFIPEW
+336 IGTLIPEW

-368 VGFYYMGLIILGIVG
+368 VGFYYIGLIILGIAG
-383 IVQSNSEAGKLNQIK
+383 IVQSNSEAGKLSQIK
-398 KLQFI
+398 KLQII

-413 LMGTQIFQKLL
+413 LMGTQIFQKML

-454 EKTINKIIKYILII
+454 KKTINKIIKYILII

-498 EYLQFNSNYDIFE
+498 EYLQFNSSYDIFE

-546 DHEYTVGDTGL
+546 DHEYTVEDTGL

-569 WIENLQVGSDEGDND
+569 WLESLQAGSDEG
-584 EAGNEKSLVVP
+584 GSSSEKSLVVP
-595 ITYYKGIYKATIEK
+595 VTYYKGIYKATIEK
-609 VGASE
+609 VGQT
-614 DAEQEELVELSIN
+614 EQEELVELSIN
-627 KSDLGYCQIDDSD
+627 KSDLGYCQIDDSE

-649 DGLRYRLTIQYIG
+649 DGLRYRITIQYIG

>member
-1 MEEVKKAQKKEMNR
+1 MEEVKKAQKNILNR
-15 QVKMLSQQRKIW
+15 QGKTLGQQKNVLSGQQKIW
-27 MAVLIVLVCVSPL
+27 MTLLIVIVCVSPL
-40 FLNPID
+40 FLNTID
-46 DAAAHIARLQGLVG
+46 DAAAHIARLQGLVD

-105 GLENVGILGRDSESA
+105 GLENIGLLGRDSESA
-120 FLMYKVIL
+120 FLMYKVVL

-161 DKDKNRIFSD
+161 DKDNKVFSD
-171 KDLSFLIAFFYL
+171 KDLSFLIAYFYL
-183 MTPYIVMT
+183 MTPYIVMI

-218 RDDEASGVDKKAA
+218 RDDKSYRVDKKAA
-231 AWIDKHQCLNILGL
+231 WILGL

-275 IIDKNTV
+275 IVDKSTV
-282 KEKIVRTIYVGIA
+282 KEKIVRTIYIGIA

-368 VGFYYMGLIILGIVG
+368 VGFYYIGLIILGIAG
-383 IVQSNSEAGKLNQIK
+383 IVQSNSEAGKLSQIK
-398 KLQFI
+398 KLQII

-454 EKTINKIIKYILII
+454 KKTINKIIKYILII

-498 EYLQFNSNYDIFE
+498 EYLQFNSSYDIFE

-546 DHEYTVGDTGL
+546 GHEYTVEDTGL
-557 TYWFDIDKTTLG
+557 IYWFDIDKTTLG
-569 WIENLQVGSDEGDND
+569 WLESLQAGSDEG
-584 EAGNEKSLVVP
+584 GSEKSLVVP
-595 ITYYKGIYKATIEK
+595 VTYYKGIYKATIEK
-609 VGASE
+609 VGQT
-614 DAEQEELVELSIN
+614 EQEELVELSIN
-627 KSDLGYCQIDDSD
+627 KSDLGYCQIDDSE

-649 DGLRYRLTIQYIG
+649 DGLRYRITIQYIG

>member
-1 MEEVKKAQKKEMNR
+1 MEEVKKAQKNILNR
-15 QVKMLSQQRKIW
+15 QGKTLGQQKNVLSGQQKIW
-27 MAVLIVLVCVSPL
+27 MTLLIVIVCVSPL
-40 FLNPID
+40 FLNTID
-46 DAAAHIARLQGLVG
+46 DAAAHIARLQGLVD

-105 GLENVGILGRDSESA
+105 GLENIGLLGRDSESA
-120 FLMYKVIL
+120 FLMYKVVL
-128 QISLWL
+128 QISLWI
-134 TFIQAYICQSKAI
+134 TFIQAYICQSKTI

-161 DKDKNRIFSD
+161 DKDNKVFSD
-171 KDLSFLIAFFYL
+171 KDLSFLIAYFYL
-183 MTPYIVMT
+183 MTPYIVMI

-218 RDDEASGVDKKAA
+218 SDNKSSRVDKKAA
-231 AWIDKHQCLNILGL
+231 WILGL

-275 IIDKNTV
+275 IVDKSTV
-282 KEKIVRTIYVGIA
+282 KEKIVRTIYIGIA

-368 VGFYYMGLIILGIVG
+368 VGFYYIGLIILGIAG
-383 IVQSNSEAGKLNQIK
+383 IVQSNSEAGKLSQIK
-398 KLQFI
+398 KLQII

-413 LMGTQIFQKLL
+413 LMGTQIFQKML

-454 EKTINKIIKYILII
+454 KKTINKIIKYILII

-498 EYLQFNSNYDIFE
+498 EYLQFNSRYDIFE

-546 DHEYTVGDTGL
+546 DHEYTVEDTGL
-557 TYWFDIDKTTLG
+557 IYWFDIDKTTLG
-569 WIENLQVGSDEGDND
+569 WLESLQAGSDEGDS
-584 EAGNEKSLVVP
+584 EKSLVVP
-595 ITYYKGIYKATIEK
+595 VTYYKGIYKATIEK
-609 VGASE
+609 VGQT
-614 DAEQEELVELSIN
+614 EQEELAELSIN
-627 KSDLGYCQIDDSD
+627 KSDLGYCQIDDNE

>member
-1 MEEVKKAQKKEMNR
+1 MEEVKSAQKSMPDQQKNILNR
-15 QVKMLSQQRKIW
+15 QKKIW
-27 MAVLIVLVCVSPL
+27 MTVLIVMVCVSPL
-40 FLNPID
+40 FLNAID
-46 DAAAHIARLQGLVG
+46 DAASHIARLQGLVD

-66 ILGAIRNW
+66 ILGAARNW

-90 FYGDILLWPFALALI
+90 FYGDILLWPFALAMI
-105 GLENVGILGRDSESA
+105 GLENIGLLGRDSESA
-120 FLMYKVIL
+120 FLMYKVVL
-128 QISLWL
+128 QISLWI
-134 TFIQAYICQSKAI
+134 TFIQAYICQNKAI
-147 KNKLIKVTKTSGLD
+147 KNKLIKVTKRD
-161 DKDKNRIFSD
+161 EDRVFSD

-207 AIYNLVQILYR
+207 VIYNLVQILYR
-218 RDDEASGVDKKAA
+218 NDARTG
-231 AWIDKHQCLNILGL
+231 IDKYHCLNIFGL
-245 AVQMWLLLETHLITT
+245 AIQMWLLLETHLITT
-260 LYVSIVLMIIYVRYL
+260 LYVSIVLMIIYLRYL
-275 IIDKNTV
+275 IIDKSTV
-282 KEKIVRTIYVGIA
+282 KEKIDRTIYVGIA
-295 AIICIVLSFR
+295 AVMCIILSFE
-305 FLTEMLSQ
+305 FLTEMLNQ

-325 NDLGQKYSTQL
+325 NDLGQRYSTQL

-344 IVAQFGDITGLYDSQ
+344 MVAQFGDITGLYDSQ

-368 VGFYYMGLIILGIVG
+368 IGFYYIGLIILGIMG
-383 IVQSNSEAGKLNQIK
+383 IIQSKSEKLSSEVEKSNKIK
-398 KLQFI
+398 KLQVI
-403 QIIYSIIYFI
+403 QIVYSIIYFI

-454 EKTINKIIKYILII
+454 DKTINKIVKYILVI

-498 EYLQFNSNYDIFE
+498 EYLQFNSKYDIFE
-511 QTRDDYPLHYNVTG
+511 QTRDDYPLHYAVKD
-525 QVTDMLK
+525 QVTDTLK
-532 YKQDFEQNLETIGY
+532 YKQNFEDNLETIGY

-569 WIENLQVGSDEGDND
+569 WLEAIQGDS
-584 EAGNEKSLVVP
+584 EKSLVVP
-595 ITYYKGIYKATIEK
+595 VTYYKGIYKATIEK
-609 VGASE
+609 VGQTE
-614 DAEQEELVELSIN
+614 PVELVIN
-627 KSDLGYCQIDDSD
+627 KSDLGYCQIADSD
-640 IQQVIDKDP
+640 IQQIIGKDP
-649 DGLRYRLTIQYIG
+649 DGLRYRITIQYIG

>member
-1 MEEVKKAQKKEMNR
+1 MEEVKEAQKNILNR
-15 QVKMLSQQRKIW
+15 QGKTLGQQKNVLSGQQKIW
-27 MAVLIVLVCVSPL
+27 MTLLIVIVCISPL
-40 FLNPID
+40 FLNTID
-46 DAAAHIARLQGLVG
+46 DAAAHIARLQGLVD

-105 GLENVGILGRDSESA
+105 GLENIGLLGRDSESA

-128 QISLWL
+128 QISLWI

-161 DKDKNRIFSD
+161 DKDRLFSD

-183 MTPYIVMT
+183 MTPYIVMI

-218 RDDEASGVDKKAA
+218 SDNKSSGVDKKAA
-231 AWIDKHQCLNILGL
+231 WILGL

-275 IIDKNTV
+275 IVDKSTV
-282 KEKIVRTIYVGIA
+282 KEKIVRTIYIGIA

-336 IGTFIPEW
+336 IGTLIPEW

-368 VGFYYMGLIILGIVG
+368 VGFYYIGLIILGIAG
-383 IVQSNSEAGKLNQIK
+383 IVQSNSEAGKLSQIK
-398 KLQFI
+398 KLQII

-498 EYLQFNSNYDIFE
+498 EYLQFNSRYDIFE

-546 DHEYTVGDTGL
+546 DHEYTVEDTGL

-569 WIENLQVGSDEGDND
+569 WLESLQAGSDEG
-584 EAGNEKSLVVP
+584 GSSSEKSLVVP
-595 ITYYKGIYKATIEK
+595 VTYYKGIYKATIEK
-609 VGASE
+609 VGQT
-614 DAEQEELVELSIN
+614 EQEELAELSIN

-649 DGLRYRLTIQYIG
+649 DGLRYRITIQYIG

>member
-1 MEEVKKAQKKEMNR
+1 MT
-15 QVKMLSQQRKIW
+15 L
-27 MAVLIVLVCVSPL
+27 LIVIVCVSPL
-40 FLNPID
+40 FLNTID
-46 DAAAHIARLQGLVG
+46 DAAAHIARLQCLVD

-105 GLENVGILGRDSESA
+105 GLENIGLLGRDSESA

-128 QISLWL
+128 QISLWI

-161 DKDKNRIFSD
+161 DKNNNRIFSD

-218 RDDEASGVDKKAA
+218 RDAKASRVDKQA
-231 AWIDKHQCLNILGL
+231 AWILGL

-275 IIDKNTV
+275 IVDKSTV

-368 VGFYYMGLIILGIVG
+368 VGFYYIGLIILGIAG
-383 IVQSNSEAGKLNQIK
+383 IVQSNSEAGKLSQIK
-398 KLQFI
+398 KLQII

-413 LMGTQIFQKLL
+413 LMGTQIFQKML

-454 EKTINKIIKYILII
+454 KKTINKIIKYILII

-511 QTRDDYPLHYNVTG
+511 QTRDDYPLHYDVAS

-546 DHEYTVGDTGL
+546 DHEYTVEDTGL
-557 TYWFDIDKTTLG
+557 IYWFDIDKTTLG
-569 WIENLQVGSDEGDND
+569 WLESLQAGSDEGDS
-584 EAGNEKSLVVP
+584 EKSLVVP
-595 ITYYKGIYKATIEK
+595 VTYYKGIYKATIEK
-609 VGASE
+609 VGQT
-614 DAEQEELVELSIN
+614 EQEELAELSIN
-627 KSDLGYCQIDDSD
+627 KSDLGYCQIDDNE

>member
-1 MEEVKKAQKKEMNR
+1 MEEVKKAQKNILNR
-15 QVKMLSQQRKIW
+15 QGKTLGQQKNVLSGQQKIW
-27 MAVLIVLVCVSPL
+27 MTLLIVIVCVSPL
-40 FLNPID
+40 FLNTID
-46 DAAAHIARLQGLVG
+46 DAAAHIARLQGLVD

-105 GLENVGILGRDSESA
+105 GLENIGLLGRDSESA

-161 DKDKNRIFSD
+161 DKDNKVFSD
-171 KDLSFLIAFFYL
+171 KDLSFLIAYFYL
-183 MTPYIVMT
+183 MTPYIVMI

-218 RDDEASGVDKKAA
+218 SDNKSSRVDKKAA
-231 AWIDKHQCLNILGL
+231 WILGL

-275 IIDKNTV
+275 IVDKSTV
-282 KEKIVRTIYVGIA
+282 KEKIVRTIYIGIA

-368 VGFYYMGLIILGIVG
+368 VGFYYIGLIILGIAG

-498 EYLQFNSNYDIFE
+498 EYLQFNSSYDIFE

-546 DHEYTVGDTGL
+546 DHEYTVEDTGL

-569 WIENLQVGSDEGDND
+569 WLESLQAGSDEG
-584 EAGNEKSLVVP
+584 GSSSEKSLVVP
-595 ITYYKGIYKATIEK
+595 VTYYKGIYKATIEK
-609 VGASE
+609 VGQT
-614 DAEQEELVELSIN
+614 EQEELVELSIN
-627 KSDLGYCQIDDSD
+627 KSDLGYCQIDDSE

-649 DGLRYRLTIQYIG
+649 DGLRYRITIQYIG

>member
-1 MEEVKKAQKKEMNR
+1 MEEVKKAQKNILNR
-15 QVKMLSQQRKIW
+15 QGKTLGQQKNVLSGQQKIW
-27 MAVLIVLVCVSPL
+27 MTLLIVIVCVSPL
-40 FLNPID
+40 FLNTID
-46 DAAAHIARLQGLVG
+46 DAAAHIARLQGLVD

-105 GLENVGILGRDSESA
+105 GLENIGLLGRDSESA
-120 FLMYKVIL
+120 FLMYKVVL
-128 QISLWL
+128 QISLWI
-134 TFIQAYICQSKAI
+134 TFIQAYICQSKTI

-161 DKDKNRIFSD
+161 DKDNKVFSD
-171 KDLSFLIAFFYL
+171 KDLSFLIAYFYL
-183 MTPYIVMT
+183 MTPYIVMI

-218 RDDEASGVDKKAA
+218 SDNKSSRVDKKAA
-231 AWIDKHQCLNILGL
+231 WILGL

-275 IIDKNTV
+275 IVDKSTV
-282 KEKIVRTIYVGIA
+282 KEKIVRTIYIGIA

-368 VGFYYMGLIILGIVG
+368 VGFYYIGLIILGIAG
-383 IVQSNSEAGKLNQIK
+383 IVQSNSEAGKLSQIK
-398 KLQFI
+398 KLQII

-413 LMGTQIFQKLL
+413 LMGTQIFQKML

-454 EKTINKIIKYILII
+454 KKTINKIIKYILII

-498 EYLQFNSNYDIFE
+498 EYLQFNSRYDIFE

-546 DHEYTVGDTGL
+546 DHEYTVEDTGL
-557 TYWFDIDKTTLG
+557 IYWFDIDKTTLG
-569 WIENLQVGSDEGDND
+569 WLESLQAGSDEG
-584 EAGNEKSLVVP
+584 GSEKSLVVP
-595 ITYYKGIYKATIEK
+595 VTYYKGIYKATIEK
-609 VGASE
+609 VGQT
-614 DAEQEELVELSIN
+614 EQEELAELSIN
-627 KSDLGYCQIDDSD
+627 KSDLGYCQIDDNE

>member
-1 MEEVKKAQKKEMNR
+1 MEEVKEAQKNILNR
-15 QVKMLSQQRKIW
+15 QGKTLGQQKNVLSGQQKIW
-27 MAVLIVLVCVSPL
+27 MTLLIVIVCVSPL
-40 FLNPID
+40 FLNTID
-46 DAAAHIARLQGLVG
+46 DAAAHIARLQGLVD

-105 GLENVGILGRDSESA
+105 GLENIGLLGRDSESA
-120 FLMYKVIL
+120 FLMYKVVL
-128 QISLWL
+128 QISLWI

-161 DKDKNRIFSD
+161 DKDRIFSD
-171 KDLSFLIAFFYL
+171 KDLSFLIAYFYL
-183 MTPYIVMT
+183 MTPYIVMI

-218 RDDEASGVDKKAA
+218 SDNKSSRVDKKAA
-231 AWIDKHQCLNILGL
+231 WILGL

-275 IIDKNTV
+275 IVDKSTV
-282 KEKIVRTIYVGIA
+282 KEKIVRTIYIGIA

-368 VGFYYMGLIILGIVG
+368 VGFYYIGLIILGIAG
-383 IVQSNSEAGKLNQIK
+383 IVQSNSEAGKLSQIK
-398 KLQFI
+398 KLQII

-413 LMGTQIFQKLL
+413 LMGTQIFQKML

-454 EKTINKIIKYILII
+454 KKTINKIIKYILII

-498 EYLQFNSNYDIFE
+498 EYLQFNSRYDIFE

-546 DHEYTVGDTGL
+546 DHEYTVEDTGL
-557 TYWFDIDKTTLG
+557 IYWFDIDKTTLG
-569 WIENLQVGSDEGDND
+569 WLESLQAGSDEG
-584 EAGNEKSLVVP
+584 GSEKSLVVP
-595 ITYYKGIYKATIEK
+595 VTYYKGIYKATIEK
-609 VGASE
+609 VGQT
-614 DAEQEELVELSIN
+614 EQEELAELSIN
-627 KSDLGYCQIDDSD
+627 KSDLGYCQIDDNE

>member
-1 MEEVKKAQKKEMNR
+1 MEEVKSAQKNE
-15 QVKMLSQQRKIW
+15 LSGQGKTLGQQKNVLSRQRKIW
-27 MAVLIVLVCVSPL
+27 MMMLIVLVCVSPL

-46 DAAAHIARLQGLVG
+46 DAASHIARLQGLVD

-66 ILGAIRNW
+66 ILGAARNW

-90 FYGDILLWPFALALI
+90 FYGDILLWPFALAMIWLENI
-105 GLENVGILGRDSESA
+105 GLLGRDSESA
-120 FLMYKVIL
+120 FLMYKVVL
-128 QISLWL
+128 QISLWV

-147 KNKLIKVTKTSGLD
+147 KNKLIKVTKRDELG
-161 DKDKNRIFSD
+161 DKDRLFSD

-207 AIYNLVQILYR
+207 VIYNLIQILYKS
-218 RDDEASGVDKKAA
+218 DDKASEIDKKAA
-231 AWIDKHQCLNILGL
+231 KTGKYRCLNILGL

-260 LYVSIVLMIIYVRYL
+260 LYVSIVLIIIYVRYL
-275 IIDKNTV
+275 IIDKSTV
-282 KEKIVRTIYVGIA
+282 REKIDRTIYVGIA
-295 AIICIVLSFR
+295 AVMCIILSFQ
-305 FLTEMLSQ
+305 FLTEMLKQ

-344 IVAQFGDITGLYDSQ
+344 MVAQFGDITGIYDSQ

-368 VGFYYMGLIILGIVG
+368 VGFYYIGLIILGIVG
-383 IVQSNSEAGKLNQIK
+383 IVQSKSEKSSKIK
-398 KLQFI
+398 KLQII

-454 EKTINKIIKYILII
+454 DKTVNKIVKYILII

-511 QTRDDYPLHYNVTG
+511 WTRDDYPLHYDVKN

-532 YKQDFEQNLETIGY
+532 YKKDFEDNLETIGY

-569 WIENLQVGSDEGDND
+569 WLEAIQDSND
-584 EAGNEKSLVVP
+584 EDGCEKNLVVP
-595 ITYYKGIYKATIEK
+595 VTYYKGIYKATIEK
-609 VGASE
+609 VGTSE
-614 DAEQEELVELSIN
+614 DIEREEQADLTIN
-627 KSDLGYCQIDDSD
+627 KSDLGYCQIDGTD

-649 DGLRYRLTIQYIG
+649 DGLRYRITIQYIG

>member
-1 MEEVKKAQKKEMNR
+1 MEEVKKAQKNILNR
-15 QVKMLSQQRKIW
+15 QGKTLGQQKNVLSGQQKIW
-27 MAVLIVLVCVSPL
+27 MTLLIVIVCVSPL
-40 FLNPID
+40 FLNTID
-46 DAAAHIARLQGLVG
+46 DAAAHIARLQGLVD

-105 GLENVGILGRDSESA
+105 GLENIGLLGRDSESA

-128 QISLWL
+128 QISLWI

-161 DKDKNRIFSD
+161 DKDRIFSD
-171 KDLSFLIAFFYL
+171 KDLSFLIAYFYL
-183 MTPYIVMT
+183 MTPYIVMI

-218 RDDEASGVDKKAA
+218 SDNKSSGVDKKAA
-231 AWIDKHQCLNILGL
+231 WILGL

-260 LYVSIVLMIIYVRYL
+260 LYISIVLMIIYVRYL

-282 KEKIVRTIYVGIA
+282 KEKVVRTIYIGIA
-295 AIICIVLSFR
+295 AVICIVLSFR

-368 VGFYYMGLIILGIVG
+368 VGFYYIGLIILGIAG
-383 IVQSNSEAGKLNQIK
+383 IVQSNSEAGKLSQIK
-398 KLQFI
+398 KLQII

-413 LMGTQIFQKLL
+413 LMGTQIFQKML

-498 EYLQFNSNYDIFE
+498 EYLQFNSRYDIFE

-546 DHEYTVGDTGL
+546 DHEYTVEDTGL
-557 TYWFDIDKTTLG
+557 IYWFDIDKTTLG
-569 WIENLQVGSDEGDND
+569 WLESLQAGSDEGDS
-584 EAGNEKSLVVP
+584 EKSLVVP
-595 ITYYKGIYKATIEK
+595 VTYYKGIYKATIEK
-609 VGASE
+609 VGQT
-614 DAEQEELVELSIN
+614 EQEELVELSIN

>member
-1 MEEVKKAQKKEMNR
+1 MEEVKKAQKNIINR
-15 QVKMLSQQRKIW
+15 QGKTLGQQKNVLSGQQKIW
-27 MAVLIVLVCVSPL
+27 MTLLIVIVCVSPL
-40 FLNPID
+40 FLNTID
-46 DAAAHIARLQGLVG
+46 DAAAHIARLQGLVD

-105 GLENVGILGRDSESA
+105 GLENIGLLGRDSESA
-120 FLMYKVIL
+120 FLMYKVVL
-128 QISLWL
+128 QISLWI
-134 TFIQAYICQSKAI
+134 TFIQAYICQSKTI

-161 DKDKNRIFSD
+161 DKDNKVFSD
-171 KDLSFLIAFFYL
+171 KDLSFLIAYFYL
-183 MTPYIVMT
+183 MTPYIVMI

-218 RDDEASGVDKKAA
+218 SDNKSSRVDKKAA
-231 AWIDKHQCLNILGL
+231 WILGL

-275 IIDKNTV
+275 IVDKSTV
-282 KEKIVRTIYVGIA
+282 KEKIVRTIYIGIA

-368 VGFYYMGLIILGIVG
+368 VGFYYIGLIILGIAG
-383 IVQSNSEAGKLNQIK
+383 IVQSNSEAGKLSQIK
-398 KLQFI
+398 KLQII

-413 LMGTQIFQKLL
+413 LMGTQIFQKML

-454 EKTINKIIKYILII
+454 KKTINKIIKYILII

-498 EYLQFNSNYDIFE
+498 EYLQFNSRYDIFE

-546 DHEYTVGDTGL
+546 DHEYTVEDTGL
-557 TYWFDIDKTTLG
+557 IYWFDIDKTTLG
-569 WIENLQVGSDEGDND
+569 WLESLQAGSDEG
-584 EAGNEKSLVVP
+584 GSEKSLVVP
-595 ITYYKGIYKATIEK
+595 VTYYKGIYKATIEK
-609 VGASE
+609 VGQT
-614 DAEQEELVELSIN
+614 EQEELAELSIN
-627 KSDLGYCQIDDSD
+627 KSDLGYCQIDDNE

>member
-1 MEEVKKAQKKEMNR
+1 MEEVKKAQKNILNQQRKI
-15 QVKMLSQQRKIW
+15 LSQQRKIW
-27 MAVLIVLVCVSPL
+27 MTLLIVIVCVSPL
-40 FLNPID
+40 FLNTID
-46 DAAAHIARLQGLVG
+46 DAAAHIARLQCLVD

-105 GLENVGILGRDSESA
+105 GLENIGLLGRDSESA

-128 QISLWL
+128 QISLWI

-161 DKDKNRIFSD
+161 DKNNNRIFSD

-218 RDDEASGVDKKAA
+218 RDAKASRVDKQA
-231 AWIDKHQCLNILGL
+231 AWILGL

-275 IIDKNTV
+275 IVDKSTV

-368 VGFYYMGLIILGIVG
+368 VGFYYIGLIILGIAG
-383 IVQSNSEAGKLNQIK
+383 IVQSNSEAGKLSQIK
-398 KLQFI
+398 KLQII

-413 LMGTQIFQKLL
+413 LMGTQIFQKML

-454 EKTINKIIKYILII
+454 KKTINKIIKYILII

-498 EYLQFNSNYDIFE
+498 EYLQFNSRYDIFE

-546 DHEYTVGDTGL
+546 DHEYTVEDTGL
-557 TYWFDIDKTTLG
+557 IYWFDIDKTTLG
-569 WIENLQVGSDEGDND
+569 WLESLQAGSDEGDS
-584 EAGNEKSLVVP
+584 EKSLVVP
-595 ITYYKGIYKATIEK
+595 VTYYKGIYKATIEK
-609 VGASE
+609 VGQT
-614 DAEQEELVELSIN
+614 EQEELAELSIN
-627 KSDLGYCQIDDSD
+627 KSDLGYCQIDDNE

>member
-1 MEEVKKAQKKEMNR
+1 MT
-15 QVKMLSQQRKIW
+15 L
-27 MAVLIVLVCVSPL
+27 LIVIVCVSPL
-40 FLNPID
+40 FLNTID
-46 DAAAHIARLQGLVG
+46 DAAAHIARLQCLVD

-105 GLENVGILGRDSESA
+105 GLENIGLLGRDSESA

-128 QISLWL
+128 QISLWI

-161 DKDKNRIFSD
+161 DKNNNRIFSD

-218 RDDEASGVDKKAA
+218 SDNKSSGVDKKAA
-231 AWIDKHQCLNILGL
+231 WILGL

-275 IIDKNTV
+275 IVDKSTV

-368 VGFYYMGLIILGIVG
+368 VGFYYIGLIILGIAG
-383 IVQSNSEAGKLNQIK
+383 IVQSNSEAGKLSQIK
-398 KLQFI
+398 KLQII

-413 LMGTQIFQKLL
+413 LMGTQIFQKML

-454 EKTINKIIKYILII
+454 KKTINKIIKYILII

-498 EYLQFNSNYDIFE
+498 EYLQFNSRYDIFE

-546 DHEYTVGDTGL
+546 DHEYTVEDTGL
-557 TYWFDIDKTTLG
+557 IYWFDIDKTTLG
-569 WIENLQVGSDEGDND
+569 WLESLQAGSDEGDS
-584 EAGNEKSLVVP
+584 EKSLVVP
-595 ITYYKGIYKATIEK
+595 VTYYKGIYKATIEK
-609 VGASE
+609 VGQT
-614 DAEQEELVELSIN
+614 EQEELAELSIN
-627 KSDLGYCQIDDSD
+627 KSDLGYCQIDDNE

>member
-1 MEEVKKAQKKEMNR
+1 MPDQQKNILNK
-15 QVKMLSQQRKIW
+15 QRKIW
-27 MAVLIVLVCVSPL
+27 MAVLIVIVCVSPL
-40 FLNPID
+40 FLNAID
-46 DAAAHIARLQGLVG
+46 DAASHIARLQGLVD

-66 ILGAIRNW
+66 ILGAARNW

-90 FYGDILLWPFALALI
+90 FYGDILLWPFALAMI
-105 GLENVGILGRDSESA
+105 GLENIGLLGRDSESA
-120 FLMYKVIL
+120 FLMYKVVL
-128 QISLWL
+128 QISLWI
-134 TFIQAYICQSKAI
+134 TFIQAYICQNKAI
-147 KNKLIKVTKTSGLD
+147 KNKLIKVAKRDELA
-161 DKDKNRIFSD
+161 DKDRLFSD

-207 AIYNLVQILYR
+207 VIYNLVQILYR
-218 RDDEASGVDKKAA
+218 NDDRASG
-231 AWIDKHQCLNILGL
+231 IDKYHCLNILGL

-260 LYVSIVLMIIYVRYL
+260 LYVSIVLAIIYLRYL
-275 IIDKNTV
+275 IIDKSTV
-282 KEKIVRTIYVGIA
+282 KEKIDRTIYVGIA
-295 AIICIVLSFR
+295 AVICIILSFG
-305 FLTEMLSQ
+305 FLTEMLNQ
-313 LGAGYLVVSNTT
+313 LGEGYLVVSNTT

-344 IVAQFGDITGLYDSQ
+344 MVAQFGDITGLYDSQ

-368 VGFYYMGLIILGIVG
+368 IGFYYIGLIILGIMG
-383 IVQSNSEAGKLNQIK
+383 IIQSKSEKSDSEAGKLDRIK
-398 KLQFI
+398 KLQLI
-403 QIIYSIIYFI
+403 QIVYSIIYFI
-413 LMGTQIFQKLL
+413 LMGTQIFQKIL

-454 EKTINKIIKYILII
+454 DKTINKIVKYILII

-473 FGNIAYSSMLDIGRG
+473 FGNVAYSSMLDIGRG

-498 EYLQFNSNYDIFE
+498 EYLQFNSKYDIFE
-511 QTRDDYPLHYNVTG
+511 QTRDDYPLHYDVKD

-532 YKQDFEQNLETIGY
+532 YKQDFEDNLETIGY

-569 WIENLQVGSDEGDND
+569 WLESLQTSSDESGS
-584 EAGNEKSLVVP
+584 EKSLVVP
-595 ITYYKGIYKATIEK
+595 VTYYKGIYKATIEK
-609 VGASE
+609 VGQ
-614 DAEQEELVELSIN
+614 AEPVELAIN
-627 KSDLGYCQIDDSD
+627 KSDLGYCQIADSD
-640 IQQVIDKDP
+640 IQQIIGKDP
-649 DGLRYRLTIQYIG
+649 DGLRYRITLEYIG

>member
-1 MEEVKKAQKKEMNR
+1 MT
-15 QVKMLSQQRKIW
+15 L
-27 MAVLIVLVCVSPL
+27 LIVIVCVSPL
-40 FLNPID
+40 FLNTID
-46 DAAAHIARLQGLVG
+46 DAAAHIARLQGLVD

-105 GLENVGILGRDSESA
+105 GLENIGLLGRDSESA

-161 DKDKNRIFSD
+161 DKNNNRIFSDKDNKVFSD
-171 KDLSFLIAFFYL
+171 KDLSFLIAYFYL
-183 MTPYIVMT
+183 MTPYIVMI

-218 RDDEASGVDKKAA
+218 RDDKSYRVDKKAA
-231 AWIDKHQCLNILGL
+231 WILGL

-275 IIDKNTV
+275 IVDKSTV
-282 KEKIVRTIYVGIA
+282 KEKIVRTIYIGIA

-368 VGFYYMGLIILGIVG
+368 VGFYYIGLIILGIAG
-383 IVQSNSEAGKLNQIK
+383 IVQSNSEAGKLSQIK
-398 KLQFI
+398 KLQII

-498 EYLQFNSNYDIFE
+498 EYLQFNSSYDIFE

-546 DHEYTVGDTGL
+546 DHEYTVEDTGL

-569 WIENLQVGSDEGDND
+569 WLESLQAGSDEG
-584 EAGNEKSLVVP
+584 GSEKSLVVP
-595 ITYYKGIYKATIEK
+595 VTYYKGIYKATIEK
-609 VGASE
+609 VGQT
-614 DAEQEELVELSIN
+614 EQEEFAELSIN
-627 KSDLGYCQIDDSD
+627 KSDLGYCQIDDSE

-649 DGLRYRLTIQYIG
+649 DGLRYRITIQYIG

>member
-1 MEEVKKAQKKEMNR
+1 MEEVKEAQKNILNQQRKI
-15 QVKMLSQQRKIW
+15 LSQQRKIW
-27 MAVLIVLVCVSPL
+27 MTVLIVLVCVSPL
-40 FLNPID
+40 FLNTID
-46 DAAAHIARLQGLVG
+46 DAAAHIARLQGLVD

-105 GLENVGILGRDSESA
+105 GLENIGLLGRDSESA
-120 FLMYKVIL
+120 FLMYKVVL

-161 DKDKNRIFSD
+161 DKDNKVFSDKDRIFSD
-171 KDLSFLIAFFYL
+171 KDLSFLIAYFYL
-183 MTPYIVMT
+183 MTPYIVMI

-218 RDDEASGVDKKAA
+218 SDNKSSGVDKKAA
-231 AWIDKHQCLNILGL
+231 WILGL

-275 IIDKNTV
+275 IVDKSTV
-282 KEKIVRTIYVGIA
+282 KEKIVRTIYIGIA

-368 VGFYYMGLIILGIVG
+368 VGFYYIGLIILGIAG
-383 IVQSNSEAGKLNQIK
+383 IVQSNSEAGKLSQIK

-473 FGNIAYSSMLDIGRG
+473 FGNIAYSSMLDIGSG

-498 EYLQFNSNYDIFE
+498 EYLQFNSSYDIFE

-546 DHEYTVGDTGL
+546 DHEYTVEDTGL

-569 WIENLQVGSDEGDND
+569 WLESLQAGSDEGDS
-584 EAGNEKSLVVP
+584 EKSLVVP
-595 ITYYKGIYKATIEK
+595 VTYYKGIYKATIEK
-609 VGASE
+609 VGQT
-614 DAEQEELVELSIN
+614 EQEELAELSIN

-649 DGLRYRLTIQYIG
+649 DGLRYRITIQYIG

>member
-1 MEEVKKAQKKEMNR
+1 MT
-15 QVKMLSQQRKIW
+15 
-27 MAVLIVLVCVSPL
+27 VLIILVCVSPL

-46 DAAAHIARLQGLVG
+46 DAASHIARLQSLVD

-66 ILGAIRNW
+66 ILGAARNW

-90 FYGDILLWPFALALI
+90 FYGDILLWPFALAMIWLENI
-105 GLENVGILGRDSESA
+105 GLLGRDSESA
-120 FLMYKVIL
+120 FLMYKVVL
-128 QISLWL
+128 QISLWV

-147 KNKLIKVTKTSGLD
+147 KNKLIKVTKRDELG
-161 DKDKNRIFSD
+161 DKDRLFSD

-207 AIYNLVQILYR
+207 VIYNLIQILYKS
-218 RDDEASGVDKKAA
+218 DDKASEIDKKAA
-231 AWIDKHQCLNILGL
+231 KTGKYRCLNIFGL

-275 IIDKNTV
+275 IVDKSTV
-282 KEKIVRTIYVGIA
+282 REKIDRTIYVGIA
-295 AIICIVLSFR
+295 AVMCIILSFQ
-305 FLTEMLSQ
+305 FLTEMLKQ

-344 IVAQFGDITGLYDSQ
+344 MVAQFGDITGIYDSQ

-368 VGFYYMGLIILGIVG
+368 VGFYYIGLIILGIVG
-383 IVQSNSEAGKLNQIK
+383 IVQSKSEKSSKIK
-398 KLQFI
+398 KLQII

-454 EKTINKIIKYILII
+454 DKTVNKIVKYILII

-511 QTRDDYPLHYNVTG
+511 WTRDDYPLHYDVKN

-532 YKQDFEQNLETIGY
+532 YKKDFEDNLETIGY

-569 WIENLQVGSDEGDND
+569 WLEAIQDSND
-584 EAGNEKSLVVP
+584 EDGCEKNLVVP
-595 ITYYKGIYKATIEK
+595 VTYYKGIYKATIEK
-609 VGASE
+609 VGTSE
-614 DAEQEELVELSIN
+614 DIEREEQADLTIN
-627 KSDLGYCQIDDSD
+627 KSDLGYCQIDGTD

-649 DGLRYRLTIQYIG
+649 DGLRYRITIQYIG

>member
-1 MEEVKKAQKKEMNR
+1 MT
-15 QVKMLSQQRKIW
+15 L
-27 MAVLIVLVCVSPL
+27 LIVIVCVSPL
-40 FLNPID
+40 FLNTID
-46 DAAAHIARLQGLVG
+46 DAAAHIARLQGLVD

-105 GLENVGILGRDSESA
+105 GLENIGLLGRDSESA

-128 QISLWL
+128 QISLWI

-161 DKDKNRIFSD
+161 DKDNKVFSD
-171 KDLSFLIAFFYL
+171 KDLSFLIAYFYL
-183 MTPYIVMT
+183 MTPYIVMI

-218 RDDEASGVDKKAA
+218 SDNKSSRVDKKAA
-231 AWIDKHQCLNILGL
+231 WILGL

-275 IIDKNTV
+275 IVDKSTV
-282 KEKIVRTIYVGIA
+282 KEKIVRTIYIGIA

-368 VGFYYMGLIILGIVG
+368 VGFYYIGLIILGIAG
-383 IVQSNSEAGKLNQIK
+383 IVQSNSEAGKLSQIK
-398 KLQFI
+398 KLQII

-413 LMGTQIFQKLL
+413 LMGTQIFQKML

-454 EKTINKIIKYILII
+454 KKTINKIIKYILII

-488 DLSIQVGGGA
+488 DLGIQVGGGA
-498 EYLQFNSNYDIFE
+498 EYLQFNSRYDIFE

-546 DHEYTVGDTGL
+546 GHEYTVEDTGL
-557 TYWFDIDKTTLG
+557 IYWFDIDKTTLG
-569 WIENLQVGSDEGDND
+569 WLESLQAGSDEG
-584 EAGNEKSLVVP
+584 GSEKSLVVP
-595 ITYYKGIYKATIEK
+595 VTYYKGIYKATIEK
-609 VGASE
+609 VGQT
-614 DAEQEELVELSIN
+614 EQEELVELSIN
-627 KSDLGYCQIDDSD
+627 KSDLGYCQIDDSE

-649 DGLRYRLTIQYIG
+649 DGLRYRITIQYIG